1 MVDRLGEG
9 PARGSEHPVVAAGG
23 IGGPFGPGPAMEV
36 GFERGKQ
43 RVVVEPRPLRIGE
56 RLEAVAEFRRRPP
69 RERRGDLVEQA
80 RSRADDG
87 AEVGVIVGEPRQR
100 VEPGLVDEGLVAVSV
115 VPEMA
120 PAAEITGKKLPVI

>member
-1 MVDRLGEG
+1 M
-9 PARGSEHPVVAAGG
+9 
-23 IGGPFGPGPAMEV
+23 

-43 RVVVEPRPLRIGE
+43 RVVVEPRPLSIGE

-100 VEPGLVDEGLVAVSV
+100 VEPGLVDEPCVAERVERDHQRVARECGERLVGGVAVASGAEGQHL
-115 VPEMA
+115 PE
-120 PAAEITGKKLPVI
+120 PLRHP